1 MMGVGHQFSCLKSHS
16 RRVAQFFGP
25 KFRGIQKLPNTS
37 TMPQAD
43 ILFPNTIQPLLYRS
57 SPHLCSQYLHISCLL
72 SFSTTPTPPD
82 SLLRAETFRFIR
94 RKDLEIIYFPLSP
107 TVGSTTRNGMTPELV
122 EITMT
127 STNLA
132 SSTSLSSN
140 G

>member
-1 MMGVGHQFSCLKSHS
+1 MGVGHQFSCLKSHS
-16 RRVAQFFGP
+16 RQVAQFFGP
-25 KFRGIQKLPNTS
+25 RFPGIQKLHNTS

-57 SPHLCSQYLHISCLL
+57 SPHLYSQYLHISCLL
-72 SFSTTPTPPD
+72 SFSTAPTPD
-82 SLLRAETFRFIR
+82 SLLRAETFRFII

-107 TVGSTTRNGMTPELV
+107 SVGSTTRNGMTPELV
-122 EITMT
+122 EIMMT